1 MCVHARQVGLEWWP
15 AESLPSEESM
25 IRFEKLAKA
34 ATRQGRCWIGSAD
47 GEDLQKHFVPS
58 WKRTPDIDMV
68 SVGAGLL
75 WFSGP
80 LSRVQPRCWRAE
92 SVQIV

>member
-1 MCVHARQVGLEWWP
+1 
-15 AESLPSEESM
+15 M

-47 GEDLQKHFVPS
+47 GEDLQKHFGPS
-58 WKRTPDIDMV
+58 WQRTPDIDMV

-75 WFSGP
+75 WSSGP